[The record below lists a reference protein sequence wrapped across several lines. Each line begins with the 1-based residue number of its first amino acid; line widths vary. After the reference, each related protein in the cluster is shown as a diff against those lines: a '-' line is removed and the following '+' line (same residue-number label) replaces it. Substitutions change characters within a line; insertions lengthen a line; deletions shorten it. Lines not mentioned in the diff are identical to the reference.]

1 MTKQSPRLSNDN
13 RPIIMKA
20 VITHQLQ
27 PEYTALCERGMQIA
41 EAYYLDLVPKNLRDL
56 PDGVLV
62 KASLMKLKVGDDI
75 DEIHFNGQFQVKDS
89 KSSYTSYSWFKD
101 SPTIVRPMPY
111 NKAMN
116 VAAILSHDDPTIYYR
131 QFKEHRQA
139 IDAFNKKF
147 NELRTEITGLLYS
160 FSTVK
165 TLIEAW
171 PEVAPFIPDAIAPPK
186 LPALPIAAL
195 NEKLGLP

>member
-1 MTKQSPRLSNDN
+1 MTKQSPRLSNDT

-27 PEYTALCERGMQIA
+27 PEYTALCERSMRLV
-41 EAYYLDLVPKNLRDL
+41 EAYYIDLVPKSIRDL
-56 PDGVLV
+56 PDGVLI
-62 KASLMKLKVGDDI
+62 KTDNMKLKVGDDI
-75 DEIHFNGQFQVKDS
+75 EEVKFNGQFQVKDS
-89 KSSYTSYSWFKD
+89 KSSYTSYSWFTEQ
-101 SPTIVRPMPY
+101 PTIIRPMPY

-116 VAAILSHDDPTIYYR
+116 VAAILSHDDLPYYPK
-131 QFKEHRQA
+131 FKERRQA